1 MKDSSLITI
10 IGFIMYIILSIIDKF
25 IYTVPNIIYIPIGI
39 LSIIFV
45 LMGSFINLK
54 VSENRKAVVI
64 SISRFCILKS
74 RLTSLFKQSI
84 YISFS
89 IQHTLFFNS
98 W

>member
-10 IGFIMYIILSIIDKF
+10 IGFIMYIILSIIDNF

-54 VSENRKAVVI
+54 SK
-64 SISRFCILKS
+64 
-74 RLTSLFKQSI
+74 
-84 YISFS
+84 
-89 IQHTLFFNS
+89 
-98 W
+98 